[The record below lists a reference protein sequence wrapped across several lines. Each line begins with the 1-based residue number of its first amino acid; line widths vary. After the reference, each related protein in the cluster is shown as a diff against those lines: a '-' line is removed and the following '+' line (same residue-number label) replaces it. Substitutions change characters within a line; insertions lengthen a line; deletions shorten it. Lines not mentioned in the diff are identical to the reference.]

1 MRFTLSAPSQ
11 LVFLVS
17 VVIAV
22 LVVLVRYAGV
32 SIPWVSGNVFEALL
46 IAYAILVAGTLL
58 RGI

>member
-46 IAYAILVAGTLL
+46 IAYVLL
-58 RGI
+58 LIGNLFPGL

>member
-22 LVVLVRYAGV
+22 LVVLVRYAGI
-32 SIPWVSGNVFEALL
+32 SIPMISGNLFEALL
-46 IAYAILVAGTLL
+46 IAYAILLAGNLL